1 MVKGQETEQFQLLEG
16 KVDSL
21 ITYVKSVKSE
31 KESLIEK
38 VRIQDEKIA
47 NLTGELE
54 ELKSDRNMARQ
65 RIISL
70 LEKIEQLDI

>member
-1 MVKGQETEQFQLLEG
+1 MVKGQENEQFQLLEE

-21 ITYVKSVKSE
+21 ITYVKSIKEE

-38 VRIQDEKIA
+38 IRIQEEKIT

-54 ELKSDRNMARQ
+54 EIKSDRNMARQ

-70 LEKIEQLDI
+70 LEKLEQLEI